1 MRKLPLF
8 LFVFMSFTFGQEITH
23 TSFEE
28 PEVLYSDSEYLD
40 IGNPA
45 ENHTLQNNSEQ
56 PIVNY
61 ESVGGELGF
70 QSYYYNTRN
79 GVGLTDGDYV
89 GVTNNVDDVG
99 TFSDGSQGFVISDA
113 DGYMVTTLD
122 TVDISAYN
130 SVLVILD
137 YFLVETGWE
146 NNDILR
152 IWLVLDGTIELDL
165 INTEGTDI
173 DSLAIEGSWM
183 SISQRVT
190 GYNKLNVKF
199 GLDCNAE
206 TEALYID
213 NIHIYENLTP
223 VIREHA
229 NSKIPPLSN
238 ETFKD
243 TVQIFDIGGS
253 ILNATLHYSINS
265 GDTTSVAMTA
275 LGYDSLY
282 AAEISDTKYFDD
294 DQVDYWISAMDDD
307 STVTVGKTHGFF
319 AGFTEI
325 SIFKQ
330 WQDDTELLY
339 NSYYVRTTGVATVGD
354 SVFSKDH
361 MSFYIQ
367 DDMPA
372 AIKVFQYD
380 AAEIEIIFGHQY
392 TVVGKITQNRGMVE
406 LRPGNPT
413 FDVIDEG
420 EAYNIPYPIDFEIA
434 SLLSAR
440 ELLEGLLV
448 RCSYIDTIAFEG
460 NDPWPANA
468 ENDAYKLISDD
479 GGISQLILHLDKDTD
494 IPGMA
499 EPSWPQHITGIFGQ
513 YDEFAPYTEG
523 YQLIPRSINDF
534 EVAGAIS
541 EPSNTMIPDELILYT
556 AYPNPFNPSTTI
568 QFNIPIDMVGEK
580 IKKITIYNTLG
591 QTIKIFNLSDVKAG
605 LNSISWN
612 GRSNEGNR
620 TVSGLYFAILQVGNI
635 HQTTKLL
642 LLK

>member
-8 LFVFMSFTFGQEITH
+8 LFVFMSFTFGQEIAN

-28 PEVLYSDSEYLD
+28 PEVLYPDSEYVD
-40 IGNPA
+40 VGDPG
-45 ENHTLQNNSEQ
+45 ENHALQNNNEQ

-61 ESVGGELGF
+61 ESIGGELGF

-79 GVGLTDGDYV
+79 SAGLTDGDYI
-89 GVTNNVDDVG
+89 GLTNNLDDVG
-99 TFSDGSQGFVISDA
+99 TYSDGSQGFVISDA

-122 TVDISAYN
+122 TLDITGYN
-130 SVLVILD
+130 SVLVTLD

-146 NNDILR
+146 NNDVLR

-183 SISQRVT
+183 SISQKVI
-190 GYNKLNVKF
+190 GYKKLNVKF

-213 NIHIYENLTP
+213 NIHIYENLSP
-223 VIREHA
+223 VIREYA

-238 ETFKD
+238 EIFKD

-265 GDTTSVAMTA
+265 GDTSNVEMTK
-275 LGYDSLY
+275 LDYDSLY
-282 AAEISDTKYFDD
+282 TAEISDTEYYDD
-294 DQVDYWISAMDDD
+294 DQVDYWVSAMDDE

-339 NSYYVRTTGVATVGD
+339 DSYYVRTTGVATVGD
-354 SVFSKDH
+354 SVFSKNH
-361 MSFYIQ
+361 MNFYIQ
-367 DDMPA
+367 DDMPTA
-372 AIKVFQYD
+372 VKVFQYD
-380 AAEIEIIFGHQY
+380 AAEIEIIPGHRY
-392 TVVGKITQNRGMVE
+392 TVIGKITQNGGMLEV
-406 LRPGNPT
+406 RPDNPAI
-413 FDVIDEG
+413 DVIDDG
-420 EAYNIPYPIDFEIA
+420 EAYNIPYPIEIEIA
-434 SLLSAR
+434 SLLSGG

-448 RCSYIDTIAFEG
+448 RCSYVDTIAFED
-460 NDPWPANA
+460 NDPWPSNT
-468 ENDAYKLISDD
+468 ENDAYKLVSDD

-541 EPSNTMIPDELILYT
+541 EPSNTMIPDELILYA
-556 AYPNPFNPSTTI
+556 AYPNPFNLSTTI

-580 IKKITIYNTLG
+580 TKKVTIYNTIG
-591 QTIKIFNLSDVKAG
+591 QAIKIYNLSNVKAG
-605 LNSISWN
+605 LSTINWN
-612 GRSNEGNR
+612 GYSNEGNLA
-620 TVSGLYFAILQVGNI
+620 TSGLYFVVLRINNI
-635 HQTTKLL
+635 QQTTKLL